1 MQMIKTAFA
10 VAAIGVAVLI
20 GGGAPARA
28 APLSAS
34 PLASMS
40 QPIAGQMDGGA
51 LQKVHYRRNFCWR
64 HPHHWRC
71 RPRGWRSGYC
81 RNWRWR
87 CADRWGWHTPRFRQ
101 CLRRHGC

>member
-1 MQMIKTAFA
+1 MQTIRMTFAIAVVGFA
-10 VAAIGVAVLI
+10 VLAGAR
-20 GGGAPARA
+20 APAEA

-40 QPIAGQMDGGA
+40 QQVADQADGSA
-51 LQKVHYRRNFCWR
+51 LQKVHYRKGHCWR
-64 HPHHWRC
+64 HGRAH
-71 RPRGWRSGYC
+71 SYC

-87 CADRWGWHTPRFRQ
+87 CAKRWGWHTPRYRQ